1 MWCNTGIH
9 KNSAFDLLACFFVI
23 KHLLRFSDTGADKK
37 LREEAYRGA
46 DIVLVC
52 FPVTELKQ
60 DVQVLVNELRFFTKE
75 VAKDKIVL
83 VGTKSDL
90 KDDETSSTKGWN
102 IVRELSA
109 RVYLECSST
118 EDQNSMK
125 NFAKRIIDVSIQRT
139 KQTGLL
145 GDINKRR

>member
-1 MWCNTGIH
+1 MQL
-9 KNSAFDLLACFFVI
+9 DQFFVTR
-23 KHLLRFSDTGADKK
+23 HLLRFSDIGADKK
-37 LREEAYRGA
+37 LREEAYPGA

-60 DVQVLVNELRFFTKE
+60 DVQVLANELRFFTKE

-83 VGTKSDL
+83 VGTKRDL
-90 KDDETSSTKGWN
+90 KEDETSTSKGWN

-118 EDQNSMK
+118 ADQKSMK
-125 NFAKRIIDVSIQRT
+125 DFAKRIIDISIQRT
-139 KQTGLL
+139 KQTVFLS
-145 GDINKRR
+145 DIKKRR

>member
-1 MWCNTGIH
+1 MQL
-9 KNSAFDLLACFFVI
+9 DQFFVTR
-23 KHLLRFSDTGADKK
+23 HLLRFSDIGADKK
-37 LREEAYRGA
+37 LREEAYPGA

-60 DVQVLVNELRFFTKE
+60 DVQVLANELRFFTKE

-90 KDDETSSTKGWN
+90 KDDETSTTKGWN
-102 IVRELSA
+102 IARELTA

-118 EDQNSMK
+118 ANQNSMK
-125 NFAKRIIDVSIQRT
+125 DFVKRIIDIAIHRT
-139 KQTGLL
+139 KQTAFLS
-145 GDINKRR
+145 DIKKRR

>member
-1 MWCNTGIH
+1 MAVTSN
-9 KNSAFDLLACFFVI
+9 FFI

-60 DVQVLVNELRFFTKE
+60 DVQVLANELRFFTKE

-90 KDDETSSTKGWN
+90 KDDETSTTKGWN
-102 IVRELSA
+102 IARELTA

-118 EDQNSMK
+118 ADQKSMK
-125 NFAKRIIDVSIQRT
+125 DFAKRIIDISIQRA
-139 KQTGLL
+139 KQTAFLS
-145 GDINKRR
+145 DIKKRR